1 MTRFDYRFD
10 LDATGIVW
18 LIVVVLVI
26 AYGIR
31 VALSGTRGRPQGPM
45 I

>member
-10 LDATGIVW
+10 LDAAGLVS

-31 VALSGTRGRPQGPM
+31 VAMSGKRGRPQGP
-45 I
+45 